1 MRPMEFLHFHTI
13 DVKGIF
19 YLAEVSILAERSL
32 SHILH
37 LKSSDRN
44 FTVPYDELVPAKENV
59 KLLSF

>member
-1 MRPMEFLHFHTI
+1 MEFLHIHTV

-19 YLAEVSILAERSL
+19 YLAEVSILTERERSL
-32 SHILH
+32 SHTLH

-44 FTVPYDELVPAKENV
+44 FPVPYDELALAKENV